1 MSEKFSSE
9 TKTPKQTNKQTNK
22 QIKPEDFE
30 KYSNVSRAANR
41 ELCEPS
47 RVNDLPSAY

>member
-1 MSEKFSSE
+1 MSEKFSSGA
-9 TKTPKQTNKQTNK
+9 KTPKQTNK
-22 QIKPEDFE
+22 QIKPENFE